1 MGWGGLDVDTE
12 EAFLE
17 HAPGVAYIVM
27 IKGVWDGVA
36 WTSKPKGHS
45 MNMLLRG
52 GLVKGGSCGS
62 FQVQGGR
69 GWGVSDVGGGHIHGM
84 NLGRRLCEG

>member
-27 IKGVWDGVA
+27 IKGVWDGVS
-36 WTSKPKGHS
+36 WMLKLKGLS
-45 MNMLLRG
+45 LNMLLQG
-52 GLVKGGSCGS
+52 GLANGGCLGRPFSNGARDAVS
-62 FQVQGGR
+62 WMLR
-69 GWGVSDVGGGHIHGM
+69 GWDIP
-84 NLGRRLCEG
+84 